1 MRDMR
6 RLMLMAFMLCS
17 VCRGQTTPQQPQPA
31 KTGQVGR
38 FQLVLYQGELPRMN
52 TYLLDTVTGKIWMM
66 VAAPDESTFW
76 EPMQRVDNDLEEA
89 IFIGKHQKKKDPEK

>member
-1 MRDMR
+1 
-6 RLMLMAFMLCS
+6 
-17 VCRGQTTPQQPQPA
+17 
-31 KTGQVGR
+31 
-38 FQLVLYQGELPRMN
+38 MN